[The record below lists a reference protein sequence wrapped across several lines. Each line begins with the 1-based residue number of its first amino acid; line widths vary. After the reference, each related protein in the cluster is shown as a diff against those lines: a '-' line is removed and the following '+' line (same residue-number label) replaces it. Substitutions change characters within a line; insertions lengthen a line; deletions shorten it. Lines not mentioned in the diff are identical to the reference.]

1 MPELDLE
8 KNGDVFVVTLDNP
21 STGNAINT
29 ASLSAHREILAELE
43 TVKENSAVVVTS
55 SDPKSWC
62 VGLDFDWIREQSE
75 QEFGETFREVEEV
88 FERWAL
94 LSLPT
99 IACITG
105 HCIAGGAFL
114 ASVMDFRLMRADRGW
129 FAFTEIDV
137 KIPPS
142 PKLYLMADLL
152 PNKQAVRELLLT
164 GRRVGEMRHKN
175 WVWLMSPICRR
186 NYCPVPWSLLSNCPK
201 KTWKHTEKSSTSLNE
216 ILLSNNSRIILEI
229 LLQSCRQ
236 VFLPL
241 SFSKFPG

>member
-164 GRRVGEMRHKN
+164 GRRVGGDEAQKLGLVDESHLQEK
-175 WVWLMSPICRR
+175 
-186 NYCPVPWSLLSNCPK
+186 LLPRAMEFAQQLAQK
-201 KTWKHTEKSSTSLNE
+201 DLETYRKIKHLIKRDLVE
-216 ILLSNNSRIILEI
+216 
-229 LLQSCRQ
+229 Q
-236 VFLPL
+236 
-241 SFSKFPG
+241 

>member
-164 GRRVGEMRHKN
+164 GRRVGGDEAQKLGLVDESHLQEK
-175 WVWLMSPICRR
+175 
-186 NYCPVPWSLLSNCPK
+186 LLPRAMEFAQQLAQKDLNTYRK
-201 KTWKHTEKSSTSLNE
+201 IKH
-216 ILLSNNSRIILEI
+216 LLKRELVE
-229 LLQSCRQ
+229 
-236 VFLPL
+236 
-241 SFSKFPG
+241 

>member
-1 MPELDLE
+1 MPELELE
-8 KNGDVFVVTLDNP
+8 KMGEVFVVTLNNP

-29 ASLSAHREILAELE
+29 VSLSAHREILAELE
-43 TVKENSAVVVTS
+43 TVKENSSVVVTS

-137 KIPPS
+137 KIPPT

-164 GRRVGEMRHKN
+164 GRRVGGDEAQKLGLVDESHLQEK
-175 WVWLMSPICRR
+175 
-186 NYCPVPWSLLSNCPK
+186 LLLRAMEFAQQLAQK
-201 KTWKHTEKSSTSLNE
+201 DLETYRKIKH
-216 ILLSNNSRIILEI
+216 LLKRDLVE
-229 LLQSCRQ
+229 Q
-236 VFLPL
+236 
-241 SFSKFPG
+241 

>member
-164 GRRVGEMRHKN
+164 GRRVGGDEAQKLGLVDESHLQEK
-175 WVWLMSPICRR
+175 
-186 NYCPVPWSLLSNCPK
+186 LLPRAMEFAHQLAQK
-201 KTWKHTEKSSTSLNE
+201 DLKTYRKIKH
-216 ILLSNNSRIILEI
+216 LLKRDLVE
-229 LLQSCRQ
+229 Q
-236 VFLPL
+236 
-241 SFSKFPG
+241 

>member
-1 MPELDLE
+1 MPEIDLE
-8 KNGDVFVVTLDNP
+8 DNGDVFVVTLDNHL
-21 STGNAINT
+21 TGNAINT

-164 GRRVGEMRHKN
+164 GRRVGGDEAQKLGLVDESHLQEK
-175 WVWLMSPICRR
+175 
-186 NYCPVPWSLLSNCPK
+186 LLPRAMEFAQQLAQK
-201 KTWKHTEKSSTSLNE
+201 DLETYRKIKH
-216 ILLSNNSRIILEI
+216 LLKRDLVE
-229 LLQSCRQ
+229 Q
-236 VFLPL
+236 
-241 SFSKFPG
+241 

>member
-29 ASLSAHREILAELE
+29 ASLSAHREILAELK

-164 GRRVGEMRHKN
+164 GRRVGGDEAQKLGLVDESHLQEK
-175 WVWLMSPICRR
+175 
-186 NYCPVPWSLLSNCPK
+186 LLPRAMEFAQQLAQK
-201 KTWKHTEKSSTSLNE
+201 DLETYRKIKH
-216 ILLSNNSRIILEI
+216 LLKRDLVE
-229 LLQSCRQ
+229 Q
-236 VFLPL
+236 
-241 SFSKFPG
+241 

>member
-8 KNGDVFVVTLDNP
+8 KMGEVFVVTLNNP

-29 ASLSAHREILAELE
+29 VSLTAHSEILSELE
-43 TVKENSAVVVTS
+43 AVKDNSAVVVTS

-62 VGLDFDWIREQSE
+62 VGLDFDWISDQSE
-75 QEFGETFREVEEV
+75 REFGETLREVEEV
-88 FERWAL
+88 FGRWAL

-114 ASVMDFRLMRADRGW
+114 ASVMDFRLMRAERGW

-137 KIPPS
+137 KIAPS
-142 PKLYLMADLL
+142 PRLYLMADLL

-164 GRRVGEMRHKN
+164 GRRVGGNQAQKLGLVDESHLQDK
-175 WVWLMSPICRR
+175 
-186 NYCPVPWSLLSNCPK
+186 LLPRAMDFAQFLARK
-201 KTWKHTEKSSTSLNE
+201 DLKTYRKIKHLIKRGIVDL
-216 ILLSNNSRIILEI
+216 
-229 LLQSCRQ
+229 
-236 VFLPL
+236 
-241 SFSKFPG
+241 

>member
-1 MPELDLE
+1 MLELDLE

-29 ASLSAHREILAELE
+29 TSLSAHREILAELE

-55 SDPKSWC
+55 SDLKLWC

-164 GRRVGEMRHKN
+164 GRRVGGDEAQKLGLVDESHLQEK
-175 WVWLMSPICRR
+175 
-186 NYCPVPWSLLSNCPK
+186 LLPRAMEFAQQLAQK
-201 KTWKHTEKSSTSLNE
+201 DLETYRKIKH
-216 ILLSNNSRIILEI
+216 LLKRDLVE
-229 LLQSCRQ
+229 Q
-236 VFLPL
+236 
-241 SFSKFPG
+241 

>member
-164 GRRVGEMRHKN
+164 GRRVGGDEAQKLGLVDESHLQEKLLPRAMEFAQQLAKKDLETYRKIKHLLK
-175 WVWLMSPICRR
+175 R
-186 NYCPVPWSLLSNCPK
+186 NLV
-201 KTWKHTEKSSTSLNE
+201 E
-216 ILLSNNSRIILEI
+216 
-229 LLQSCRQ
+229 
-236 VFLPL
+236 
-241 SFSKFPG
+241 

>member
-129 FAFTEIDV
+129 VAFTEIDV

-164 GRRVGEMRHKN
+164 GRRVGGDEAQKLGLVDESHLQEK
-175 WVWLMSPICRR
+175 
-186 NYCPVPWSLLSNCPK
+186 LLPRAMEFAQQLAQK
-201 KTWKHTEKSSTSLNE
+201 DLETYRKIKH
-216 ILLSNNSRIILEI
+216 LLKRDLVE
-229 LLQSCRQ
+229 Q
-236 VFLPL
+236 
-241 SFSKFPG
+241 

>member
-8 KNGDVFVVTLDNP
+8 KNGEVFVVTLDNP

-29 ASLSAHREILAELE
+29 SSLSAHRVILAELE

-88 FERWAL
+88 FERWDL

-164 GRRVGEMRHKN
+164 GRRVGGDEAQKLGLVDESHLKEK
-175 WVWLMSPICRR
+175 
-186 NYCPVPWSLLSNCPK
+186 LLPRTMEFAQQLAQK
-201 KTWKHTEKSSTSLNE
+201 DLKTYRKIKYLIKRELVE
-216 ILLSNNSRIILEI
+216 
-229 LLQSCRQ
+229 
-236 VFLPL
+236 
-241 SFSKFPG
+241 

>member
-75 QEFGETFREVEEV
+75 QEFGETIREVEEV

-164 GRRVGEMRHKN
+164 GRRVGGDEAQKLGLVDESHLQEK
-175 WVWLMSPICRR
+175 
-186 NYCPVPWSLLSNCPK
+186 LLPRAMEFAQQLAQK
-201 KTWKHTEKSSTSLNE
+201 DLETYRKIKH
-216 ILLSNNSRIILEI
+216 LLKRDLVE
-229 LLQSCRQ
+229 Q
-236 VFLPL
+236 
-241 SFSKFPG
+241 

>member
-1 MPELDLE
+1 MSELDLE

-164 GRRVGEMRHKN
+164 GRRVGGDEAQKLGL
-175 WVWLMSPICRR
+175 VDESYLQEK
-186 NYCPVPWSLLSNCPK
+186 LLPRAMEFAQQLAQK
-201 KTWKHTEKSSTSLNE
+201 DLKTYRKIKH
-216 ILLSNNSRIILEI
+216 LLKRELVE
-229 LLQSCRQ
+229 L
-236 VFLPL
+236 
-241 SFSKFPG
+241 

>member
-43 TVKENSAVVVTS
+43 IVKENSAVVVTS

-164 GRRVGEMRHKN
+164 GRRVGGDEAQKLGLVDESHLQEKLLPRAMEFAQQLAQKDLETYRKIKHLLK
-175 WVWLMSPICRR
+175 R
-186 NYCPVPWSLLSNCPK
+186 NLV
-201 KTWKHTEKSSTSLNE
+201 
-216 ILLSNNSRIILEI
+216 
-229 LLQSCRQ
+229 
-236 VFLPL
+236 
-241 SFSKFPG
+241 

>member
-43 TVKENSAVVVTS
+43 TVKENSAVVITS

-164 GRRVGEMRHKN
+164 GRRVGGDEAQKLGLVDESHLQEK
-175 WVWLMSPICRR
+175 
-186 NYCPVPWSLLSNCPK
+186 LLPRAMEFAQQLAQK
-201 KTWKHTEKSSTSLNE
+201 DLETYRKIKH
-216 ILLSNNSRIILEI
+216 LLKRDLVE
-229 LLQSCRQ
+229 Q
-236 VFLPL
+236 
-241 SFSKFPG
+241 

>member
-1 MPELDLE
+1 M
-8 KNGDVFVVTLDNP
+8 
-21 STGNAINT
+21 
-29 ASLSAHREILAELE
+29 AELE
-43 TVKENSAVVVTS
+43 AVKDNSAVVVTS

-62 VGLDFDWIREQSE
+62 VGLDFEWISEQSE

-88 FERWAL
+88 FGRWAL

-137 KIPPS
+137 KIAPS
-142 PKLYLMADLL
+142 PKLYLMANLL

-164 GRRVGEMRHKN
+164 GKRVGGDETRKLGLVDESHPQEK
-175 WVWLMSPICRR
+175 
-186 NYCPVPWSLLSNCPK
+186 LLPRAMEFAK
-201 KTWKHTEKSSTSLNE
+201 QLAQKDLKTYRKIKY
-216 ILLSNNSRIILEI
+216 LLKRELVE
-229 LLQSCRQ
+229 
-236 VFLPL
+236 
-241 SFSKFPG
+241 

>member
-29 ASLSAHREILAELE
+29 ASLSAHRELLAELE
-43 TVKENSAVVVTS
+43 TIKENSAIVVTS

-114 ASVMDFRLMRADRGW
+114 ASAMDFRFMRADRGW

-164 GRRVGEMRHKN
+164 GRRVGGDEAQKLGL
-175 WVWLMSPICRR
+175 VDESYLQEK
-186 NYCPVPWSLLSNCPK
+186 LLPRAMEFAQQLSQK
-201 KTWKHTEKSSTSLNE
+201 DLKTYRKIKH
-216 ILLSNNSRIILEI
+216 LLKRELVD
-229 LLQSCRQ
+229 L
-236 VFLPL
+236 
-241 SFSKFPG
+241 

>member
-1 MPELDLE
+1 MLELDLE

-43 TVKENSAVVVTS
+43 AVKDNSAVVVTS
-55 SDPKSWC
+55 GDPKSWC

-164 GRRVGEMRHKN
+164 GRRVGGDEAQKLGLVDESHQQEK
-175 WVWLMSPICRR
+175 
-186 NYCPVPWSLLSNCPK
+186 LLPSAMEFAQRLAQK
-201 KTWKHTEKSSTSLNE
+201 DLETYRKIKH
-216 ILLSNNSRIILEI
+216 LLKRDLVE
-229 LLQSCRQ
+229 Q
-236 VFLPL
+236 
-241 SFSKFPG
+241 

>member
-8 KNGDVFVVTLDNP
+8 KMGEVFVVTLNNP

-43 TVKENSAVVVTS
+43 AVKDNSAVVVTS

-88 FERWAL
+88 FGRWAL

-137 KIPPS
+137 KIAPS

-164 GRRVGEMRHKN
+164 GRRVGGDEAQKLGLVDESHLQEK
-175 WVWLMSPICRR
+175 
-186 NYCPVPWSLLSNCPK
+186 LLPRAMEFAQQLAQK
-201 KTWKHTEKSSTSLNE
+201 DLKTYRKIKH
-216 ILLSNNSRIILEI
+216 LLKRELVE
-229 LLQSCRQ
+229 
-236 VFLPL
+236 
-241 SFSKFPG
+241 

>member
-43 TVKENSAVVVTS
+43 TVKDNSAVVVTS

-164 GRRVGEMRHKN
+164 GRRVGGDEAQKLGLVDESHLQEK
-175 WVWLMSPICRR
+175 
-186 NYCPVPWSLLSNCPK
+186 LLPRSMEFAQQLAQK
-201 KTWKHTEKSSTSLNE
+201 DLETYRKIKH
-216 ILLSNNSRIILEI
+216 LLKRDLVE
-229 LLQSCRQ
+229 Q
-236 VFLPL
+236 
-241 SFSKFPG
+241 

>member
-8 KNGDVFVVTLDNP
+8 KKGDVFVVTLDNP

-114 ASVMDFRLMRADRGW
+114 ASVIDFRLMRADRGW

-164 GRRVGEMRHKN
+164 GRRVGGDEAQKLGLVDESHLQEK
-175 WVWLMSPICRR
+175 
-186 NYCPVPWSLLSNCPK
+186 LLPRAMEFAQQLAQK
-201 KTWKHTEKSSTSLNE
+201 DLETYRKIKH
-216 ILLSNNSRIILEI
+216 LLKRDLVE
-229 LLQSCRQ
+229 Q
-236 VFLPL
+236 
-241 SFSKFPG
+241 

>member
-164 GRRVGEMRHKN
+164 GRRVGGDEAQKLGLVDESHLQEKLLPRAMEFAQQLAQKDLETYRKIKHLLK
-175 WVWLMSPICRR
+175 R
-186 NYCPVPWSLLSNCPK
+186 NLV
-201 KTWKHTEKSSTSLNE
+201 E
-216 ILLSNNSRIILEI
+216 
-229 LLQSCRQ
+229 
-236 VFLPL
+236 
-241 SFSKFPG
+241 

>member
-8 KNGDVFVVTLDNP
+8 KMGEVFVVTLNNP

-43 TVKENSAVVVTS
+43 AVKDNSAVVVTS

-62 VGLDFDWIREQSE
+62 VGLDFDWISEQSE

-88 FERWAL
+88 FGRWAL

-137 KIPPS
+137 KIAPS
-142 PKLYLMADLL
+142 PRLYLMADLL
-152 PNKQAVRELLLT
+152 PNKQAVRQLLLT
-164 GRRVGEMRHKN
+164 GRRVGGDEAQKLELVDESHLQEK
-175 WVWLMSPICRR
+175 
-186 NYCPVPWSLLSNCPK
+186 LLPRAMEFAQQLAQK
-201 KTWKHTEKSSTSLNE
+201 DLKTYRKIKH
-216 ILLSNNSRIILEI
+216 LLKRELVE
-229 LLQSCRQ
+229 L
-236 VFLPL
+236 
-241 SFSKFPG
+241 

>member
-1 MPELDLE
+1 MPELDLG

-164 GRRVGEMRHKN
+164 GRRVGGDEAQKLGL
-175 WVWLMSPICRR
+175 VDESYLQEK
-186 NYCPVPWSLLSNCPK
+186 LLPRAMEFAQQLAQK
-201 KTWKHTEKSSTSLNE
+201 DLKTYRKIKH
-216 ILLSNNSRIILEI
+216 LLKRELVE
-229 LLQSCRQ
+229 Q
-236 VFLPL
+236 
-241 SFSKFPG
+241 

>member
-8 KNGDVFVVTLDNP
+8 KMGEVFVVTLNNP

-29 ASLSAHREILAELE
+29 GSLSANREILAELE
-43 TVKENSAVVVTS
+43 SVKDNSAVVVTS

-62 VGLDFDWIREQSE
+62 VGLDFGWISEQSE
-75 QEFGETFREVEEV
+75 QELGTTFREVEEV
-88 FERWAL
+88 FGRWAL

-137 KIPPS
+137 KIAPS
-142 PKLYLMADLL
+142 PRLYLMADLL

-164 GRRVGEMRHKN
+164 GRRVGGDETRKLGLVDESHPQEK
-175 WVWLMSPICRR
+175 
-186 NYCPVPWSLLSNCPK
+186 LLPRAMEFAQQLAQK
-201 KTWKHTEKSSTSLNE
+201 DLKTYRKIKH
-216 ILLSNNSRIILEI
+216 LLKRELVE
-229 LLQSCRQ
+229 L
-236 VFLPL
+236 
-241 SFSKFPG
+241 